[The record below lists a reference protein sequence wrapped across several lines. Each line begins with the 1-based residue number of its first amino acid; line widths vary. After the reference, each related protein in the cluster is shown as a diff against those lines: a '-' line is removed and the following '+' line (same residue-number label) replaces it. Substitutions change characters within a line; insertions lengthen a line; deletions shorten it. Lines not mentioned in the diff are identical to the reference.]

1 MSKNLILLTEIF
13 KGIYFWLPDM
23 EYFEFVQ
30 LPDINEGKI
39 ISSINK
45 QIITWMKINKV
56 MLSVQVKN
64 KGASNKLV
72 FAYV

>member
-1 MSKNLILLTEIF
+1 
-13 KGIYFWLPDM
+13 M

-45 QIITWMKINKV
+45 QIITRMKMNKV

>member
-1 MSKNLILLTEIF
+1 
-13 KGIYFWLPDM
+13 M

-45 QIITWMKINKV
+45 QIITWMKINNV